1 VPQALMCTAQNDFYM
16 RNAKK
21 HPFIP
26 LYALLFIKLIDF
38 NEKVIYDVTSETT
51 FSLKS
56 IYLMKMED
64 ERG

>member
-1 VPQALMCTAQNDFYM
+1 M

>member
-1 VPQALMCTAQNDFYM
+1 M

-26 LYALLFIKLIDF
+26 PSFPLFIKQIDF
-38 NEKVIYDVTSETT
+38 NEKVVSNVTSETT

-56 IYLMKMED
+56 IYLMKRED
-64 ERG
+64 ERGIHQILLFH